1 MQHIQNKIADHRI
14 EKRITGEEEP
24 PRLVTHTRGVNAN
37 ELKQMRDYKSGKRNH
52 VGNPVTKRAV
62 RIQFVSDIK
71 TFGSSTSEYDTQN
84 NSCGNPQKKVPVVSQ
99 PSREP
104 IAERG
109 LKTCVQA
116 ILLSLRDFPVLR
128 VIPRLRPQPDGSVTL
143 VGVLFLERCT
153 QG

>member
-37 ELKQMRDYKSGKRNH
+37 ELKQMRDYKSGERQH

-62 RIQFVSDIK
+62 RLKFVSDIK

-84 NSCGNPQKKVPVVSQ
+84 NSCGNPQKKVPVVSILHRQ
-99 PSREP
+99 FS
-104 IAERG
+104 
-109 LKTCVQA
+109 LKVA
-116 ILLSLRDFPVLR
+116 A
-128 VIPRLRPQPDGSVTL
+128 G
-143 VGVLFLERCT
+143 
-153 QG
+153 